1 MKRVIER
8 ILKVQQSL
16 LVAVYKILRK
26 INLTLREIVANS
38 SIVSWVL
45 AQKKVLKVRYSLF
58 DYFIDMRY
66 SLKGW
71 LPQHII
77 LSIAK
82 QLFEDYCVLKAEAG
96 KEAEKL
102 KITQKWLQ
110 KWYKNYHISLKYPN
124 ILFSMT
130 QEVRK
135 RRIIQFLKNVWSA
148 KYWWDAK

>member
-1 MKRVIER
+1 MKRVIEM

-66 SLKGW
+66 SLKG
-71 LPQHII
+71 
-77 LSIAK
+77 
-82 QLFEDYCVLKAEAG
+82 
-96 KEAEKL
+96 
-102 KITQKWLQ
+102 
-110 KWYKNYHISLKYPN
+110 
-124 ILFSMT
+124 
-130 QEVRK
+130 
-135 RRIIQFLKNVWSA
+135 
-148 KYWWDAK
+148 